1 MMAAAQHL
9 DWTEAL
15 AGCGKLLADEPMAR
29 HTTLAIG
36 GPARWLFRPAGESE
50 LVRAMALIPAETPL
64 LPLGRGSTMLIP
76 DAGFEGL
83 VLDLSAL
90 SRLAIAGHGATA
102 GAGVRMGKLAQAC
115 ANHGLTGL
123 EFMATVP
130 GDVGGGVAMNAG
142 AFGQQV
148 SDSLESLRILDR
160 HGQVSEL
167 PAATLTMR
175 YRHTAL
181 PTGAIVLAA
190 SFVLQ
195 AGEPEAIRER
205 MRSMRAR
212 RSDTQPLA
220 WPNCGS
226 VFKNPEGDHAAR
238 LVEAAGLKGLA
249 IGGARISEVH
259 ANFIVNDGSASAAD
273 VLALIEKAQQQV
285 KARFGIVLEPEVRIV
300 GQP

>member
-1 MMAAAQHL
+1 MAAIRPIT
-9 DWTEAL
+9 WTAAL
-15 AGCGKLLADEPMAR
+15 ADLGRLHADEPMAQ
-29 HTTLAIG
+29 HTTLAVG
-36 GPARWLFRPAGESE
+36 GPARWLFRPADEDA
-50 LVRAMALIPAETPL
+50 LLRAMPMIPAATPI
-64 LPLGRGSTMLIP
+64 LPLGRGSNMLIP
-76 DAGFEGL
+76 DAGYDGL

-90 SRLAIAGHGATA
+90 SALNIAGRHATA
-102 GAGVRMGKLAQAC
+102 GAGVRMGKLAQAS

-130 GDVGGGVAMNAG
+130 GDVGGGIAMNAG

-148 SDSLESLRILDR
+148 SDTLESIRILDR
-160 HGQVSEL
+160 RGQVSEL
-167 PAATLTMR
+167 AAAALTMR
-175 YRHTAL
+175 YRHTML
-181 PTGAIVLAA
+181 PAGTIVLAA
-190 SFVLQ
+190 RFFLQ
-195 AGEPEAIRER
+195 EDQPESIRAR
-205 MRSMRAR
+205 MRAMRAQ

-273 VLALIEKAQQQV
+273 VLALIERARQEV
-285 KARFGIVLEPEVRIV
+285 ETRFGITLEPEVRIV
-300 GQP
+300 GAS